1 MGSPRRYGM
10 DSWFPQRIDPSIRRG
25 GPVSARRYAMAAF
38 DTTSWL
44 NTHNPTAGPVSDLGG
59 RWPAHGD
66 PSGSALSDE
75 GATHQVTVGFG
86 KARERCWKANWWVG
100 PLNLPQFSESHLGL
114 QLLRPL
120 TAGDTNSIKRARMA
134 DRDDRSSVP
143 HPGESQSVMQ
153 LAPNASSSALLS
165 FSNSI
170 RSCMENPSMS
180 LAPSRDGC
188 PQASPLNL
196 PCTSHRTRQFRR
208 RPSCRRFP
216 VRESICRDPKCIR
229 SCRSSA
235 CVRRAMNTHPGGLTR
250 PRRRN

>member
-1 MGSPRRYGM
+1 
-10 DSWFPQRIDPSIRRG
+10 
-25 GPVSARRYAMAAF
+25 MAAF

-143 HPGESQSVMQ
+143 PGRKPVGDATCAQRIFVGIAEFQQFDTVLHGEPIDVTGTFARRLSTS
-153 LAPNASSSALLS
+153 LAIEFALYFSSNSTVSSKTVLPS
-165 FSNSI
+165 FSSEGI
-170 RSCMENPSMS
+170 D
-180 LAPSRDGC
+180 L
-188 PQASPLNL
+188 
-196 PCTSHRTRQFRR
+196 
-208 RPSCRRFP
+208 
-216 VRESICRDPKCIR
+216 
-229 SCRSSA
+229 
-235 CVRRAMNTHPGGLTR
+235 
-250 PRRRN
+250 